1 MPMSLSIRALT
12 ARFVASEAK
21 EASMTAWDFP
31 LASRALANI
40 PPERVAAE
48 NTRTVA
54 RGRAPWAYSPFPK
67 RERTGQAR
75 AELPRAMGT

>member
-1 MPMSLSIRALT
+1 
-12 ARFVASEAK
+12 
-21 EASMTAWDFP
+21 
-31 LASRALANI
+31 LASRAFANI

-48 NTRTVA
+48 NTKTVA